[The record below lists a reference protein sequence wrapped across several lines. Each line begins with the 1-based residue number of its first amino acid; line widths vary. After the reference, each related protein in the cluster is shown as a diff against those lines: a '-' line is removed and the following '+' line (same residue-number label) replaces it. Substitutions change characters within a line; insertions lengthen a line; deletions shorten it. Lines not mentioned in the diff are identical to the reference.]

1 MNAVRAIN
9 YSEVRNRLAGVLDD
23 VVNDVEPTIIT
34 RRGDDSGERA
44 VVMLPLASYNSMVE
58 TNHVLRGG
66 NRQHLMRSLSELKA
80 GRAKPRALAKADRA

>member
-1 MNAVRAIN
+1 MRAIN

-34 RRGDDSGERA
+34 RRGDDAGERA
-44 VVMLPLASYNSMVE
+44 VVMLPLAAYNSMVE

-66 NRQHLMRSLSELKA
+66 NRKFLTRSLAELKA
-80 GRAKPRALAKADRA
+80 GRAKSHRLVKDDAA